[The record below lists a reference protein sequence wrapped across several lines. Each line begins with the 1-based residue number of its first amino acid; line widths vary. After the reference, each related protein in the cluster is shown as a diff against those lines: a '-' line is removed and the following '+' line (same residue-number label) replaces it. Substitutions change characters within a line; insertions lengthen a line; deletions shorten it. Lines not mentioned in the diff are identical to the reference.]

1 MSHSNL
7 VNFYLCIILCHIT
20 CLNIKEDC
28 HQPLPLSEYWVE
40 TYSGTLSISHL
51 CSMESINVKFNL
63 KSSKKVL
70 HYYTKSRK
78 LHKGNDFRTKEGYLI
93 FHSMFSPYIVSE
105 MNNSNNKIRDPFKV
119 KLLTILYQKE
129 KERERLHDPLK
140 SQSNIK
146 VWLTVYL

>member
-1 MSHSNL
+1 MYFKKNDHQNTMSHSNL

-93 FHSMFSPYIVSE
+93 F
-105 MNNSNNKIRDPFKV
+105 K
-119 KLLTILYQKE
+119 KE
-129 KERERLHDPLK
+129 KQILFLK
-140 SQSNIK
+140 KHFMSSTDSYHTFWRSSATK
-146 VWLTVYL
+146 G